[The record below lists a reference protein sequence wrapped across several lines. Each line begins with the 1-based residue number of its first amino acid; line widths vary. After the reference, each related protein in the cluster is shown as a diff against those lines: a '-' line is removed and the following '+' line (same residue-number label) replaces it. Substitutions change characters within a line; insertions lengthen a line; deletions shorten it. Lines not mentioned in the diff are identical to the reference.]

1 VVTLTGDIVWAEFGP
16 GAGRTQTGRRPAV
29 VVASNDYLDAVD
41 SLLLVVP
48 VTSRDR
54 GWPNHVPLTGATALT
69 GPSFAITEQLQSISR
84 DRIVGAAGS
93 VDQECLDSIRVYLRD
108 YLDLW

>member
-1 VVTLTGDIVWAEFGP
+1 MVTLTGDIVWAELGP
-16 GAGRTQTGRRPAV
+16 GFGREQSGRRPV
-29 VVASNDYLDAVD
+29 IVVASNDYLEALD

-54 GWPNHVPLTGATALT
+54 GWPNHVPLTGPNSLAQQ
-69 GPSFAITEQLQSISR
+69 SFALTEQLKCISR

-93 VDQECLDSIRVYLRD
+93 IDQPCLERIRVYLRD
-108 YLDLW
+108 FLDLW